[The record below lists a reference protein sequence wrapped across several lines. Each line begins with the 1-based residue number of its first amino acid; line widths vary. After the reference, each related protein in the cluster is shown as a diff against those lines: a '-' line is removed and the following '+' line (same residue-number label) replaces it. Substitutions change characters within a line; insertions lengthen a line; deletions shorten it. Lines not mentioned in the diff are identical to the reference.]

1 MTTKI
6 VLPKWGMGIDEGTV
20 IQWLKAVGDRITE
33 GEPVVEIETAKA
45 TQPVEA
51 PASGVLSQILVP
63 VGETVL
69 VNATLGLI
77 EEDSG

>member
-20 IQWLKAVGDRITE
+20 IQWLKAVGDPVTE
-33 GEPVVEIETAKA
+33 GEPIVEIETAKA

-51 PASGVLSQILVP
+51 PASGVLSQILVAA
-63 VGETVL
+63 GETVL

-77 EEDSG
+77 E

>member
-20 IQWLKAVGDRITE
+20 IQWLKAVGDPVTE
-33 GEPVVEIETAKA
+33 GEPIVEIETAKA

-51 PASGVLSQILVP
+51 PASGVLRQILVAA
-63 VGETVL
+63 GETVL

-77 EEDSG
+77 E